1 MSKEEK
7 NYFNKR
13 LNTIEGQI
21 KGINK
26 MIEEDRKSIDILIQ
40 ISAVSKSLKSVSQR
54 IIKDKL
60 NESKSLKAEE
70 IIKLF
75 NTLG

>member
-70 IIKLF
+70 IIRLF

>member
-60 NESKSLKAEE
+60 NENKSIKTEE